1 MQNNVWPWSGHSVT
15 ISFLIALSLLACSS
29 LGLAQATP
37 SRPPDAAWSND
48 LNKYPGLVPEF
59 VHLLDKLQHNLQF
72 PPPRTESRIL
82 RLLPES
88 TVFYAA
94 FPNYGDAS
102 HQALDIFHRE
112 LEESTVLRD
121 WWQHTD
127 PSGTKN
133 FEDFAQ
139 KFYALSQ
146 YLGDEIV
153 ISGSPT
159 GKEPSVL
166 FIAEVRKPGLKAFLE
181 QMIAQ
186 FPPTPK
192 PALRVL
198 DPQELAV
205 AKDVPEEQPIVLV
218 RPDLVVA
225 SGDVAT
231 LRSFNARLA
240 QHGTGAMAS
249 TGFGRR
255 IARAYDGGI
264 NIVGAADLHTILE
277 VIPQNNQP
285 KEAQMALQR
294 SGFSDVKYL
303 VWQRKTSAGR
313 DISQSEL
320 SFNGPRHGAA
330 AWLGAPRQ
338 LGSLDFVSPN
348 ALLAFSIGLENP
360 ATIFDDIQELAA
372 TPASA
377 SKPSP
382 LTMAAPMAQM
392 LGINLKDD
400 LLSLLT
406 GELAVELDSITP
418 PAPEWRLILGLNDPA
433 HFEKTLTTLFAASH
447 LEPQPFEEKGIT
459 YYSLTVPSPANAT
472 AVSYA
477 FVDGYLVAASSR
489 EALTEALGLHQRGGS
504 LRTSEAFLSAL
515 PAGHSSGISG
525 LLYEDPSALMAMS
538 LAQAAPELKK
548 SLLPVLQ
555 GKSPVVVCA
564 YGEEDAI
571 RAATT
576 SSGFDPTLVLLGA
589 AVAIPNLLR
598 ARIAANETSA
608 IATLRAIN
616 AAEISYSASYPQ
628 RGFAQNLA
636 TLGSDRSAPGTPTAD
651 HAGLI
656 DRTFGSP
663 SCTATDWCEKSGYR
677 FRVTA
682 QCRQRACQDFVAVA
696 TPFSASTGT
705 RYFCSTSDGV
715 IRYRVGAPVNF
726 APSLSDCQTWQPLR

>member
-1 MQNNVWPWSGHSVT
+1 MQNNVWPRSGRYLT
-15 ISFLIALSLLACSS
+15 ISFLAALSLLACSS
-29 LGLAQATP
+29 LGFAQATP
-37 SRPPDAAWSND
+37 SRAPDAAWSND
-48 LNKYPGLVPEF
+48 LNKYPGLLPELA
-59 VHLLDKLQHNLQF
+59 HLVDKLQRNVQC
-72 PPPRTESRIL
+72 PPPRTQSRIL

-94 FPNYGDAS
+94 FPNYGDTS

-112 LEESTVLRD
+112 LEESSVLRD

-181 QMIAQ
+181 QVIAQ
-186 FPPTPK
+186 LPPTPK
-192 PALRVL
+192 PALRIL
-198 DPQELAV
+198 DAQELAF
-205 AKDVPEEQPIVLV
+205 AKDVPQQQPIVLV
-218 RPDLVVA
+218 RPDFVIA
-225 SGDVAT
+225 SGDIAT

-240 QHGTGAMAS
+240 QRGGDAIGS
-249 TGFGRR
+249 TAFAQR
-255 IARAYDGGI
+255 IARAYEGGV
-264 NIVGAADLHTILE
+264 NIVAAADLHTILN
-277 VIPQNNQP
+277 VIPQSNQP
-285 KEAQMALQR
+285 KEAQLAFER

-303 VWQRKTSAGR
+303 VWQRKTIAGH
-313 DISQSEL
+313 DVSQGEL

-330 AWLGAPRQ
+330 AWLAPPRQ
-338 LGSLDFVSPN
+338 LGSLDFVSPK
-348 ALLAFSIGLENP
+348 ALLALSLGLENP
-360 ATIFDDIQELAA
+360 ATIFDDIQGLAS
-372 TPASA
+372 TPAST

-406 GELAVELDSITP
+406 GELAVELDSTTP

-433 HFEKTLTTLFAASH
+433 HFQRTLTTLFAASH
-447 LEPQPFEEKGIT
+447 FEPQTFEEKGVT
-459 YYSLTVPSPANAT
+459 YYTLSVPSSDNAT
-472 AVSYA
+472 EVSYA
-477 FVDGYLVAASSR
+477 FVDSYLVAASSR
-489 EALTEALGLHQRGGS
+489 EALTEAVGLRQRGGS
-504 LRTSEAFLSAL
+504 LRTSEAFLSAQ
-515 PAGHSSGISG
+515 PTGRSSGISG
-525 LLYEDPSALMAMS
+525 LLYENPAAMMTMS
-538 LAQAAPELKK
+538 LAQAAPELSK
-548 SLLPVLQ
+548 SILPMLQ
-555 GKSPVVVCA
+555 GNSHLVVSA
-564 YGEEDAI
+564 YGDKDAI

-576 SSGFDPTLVLLGA
+576 SSGFDPALILVGA

-598 ARIAANETSA
+598 ARVAANEASA
-608 IATLRAIN
+608 VATLRAIN
-616 AAEISYSASYPQ
+616 VAQVSYSASYPQ

-636 TLGSDRSAPGTPTAD
+636 TLGSDPAAPRAATAN

-656 DRTFGSP
+656 DATLGSP
-663 SCTATDWCEKSGYR
+663 SCTASSWCEKSGYR

-682 QCRQRACQDFVAVA
+682 ECQQRACQDFVAIANPVS
-696 TPFSASTGT
+696 TSTGT

-715 IRYRVGAPVNF
+715 IRYRFGAPLNF
-726 APSLSDCQTWQPLR
+726 APSLSDCQSWQPLQ